1 MEASTSPTVRDEES
15 AEPAGAEEVLAAA
28 GLSASELSE
37 CVRVLWQIEQAQ
49 ELGTLDPNAS
59 CLRSLRKV
67 LSQLSKQTFA
77 HLPQKSQLDEN
88 ERKRAEKDRK
98 RERRQRQLEAGAL
111 RPGRAPAYRIPGLP
125 GKRRCKTC
133 SLNEH

>member
-88 ERKRAEKDRK
+88 RT
-98 RERRQRQLEAGAL
+98 EAG
-111 RPGRAPAYRIPGLP
+111 
-125 GKRRCKTC
+125 
-133 SLNEH
+133 